1 MSARRL
7 GFLLEAVWLGTAGI
21 AAAAATA
28 ASPAVEVKPKD
39 SDRRVDVLVDGMPFT
54 SYIYPTSLK
63 KPVLFPI
70 RDAAGTL
77 ITRGFPMEPR
87 PHERTDHPHHVG
99 LWLNYG
105 DVNGVDFW
113 NNSEQAPETAK
124 MGTIVHRKV
133 ESAKGGAGQG
143 ELVVSADWLLPGGQ
157 AVLGE
162 RTRLRVPG
170 RPRPALDR
178 PRHHPHGARP
188 EGRLPRQQG
197 RNVRPAGSPR
207 PRADRHQARP
217 LRRCR
222 RPSGTAPVLDNEGV
236 NGAYR
241 SSEGKTGDDV
251 WGTRGRWVTLSG
263 TLDGK
268 PVTVAML
275 DHPKNPGHPTYWHAR
290 GYGLFA
296 ANPLGV
302 KVFTEGKSELNFT
315 LEPGRSATFTYR
327 VLILSE
333 DASAERLEKEY
344 RRFTEE
350 TGARTIHEA
359 RLALL
364 HE

>member
-1 MSARRL
+1 MSARGF
-7 GFLLEAVWLGTAGI
+7 GFLLGAVWLGTVGI
-21 AAAAATA
+21 ATATAAAAR
-28 ASPAVEVKPKD
+28 PAVEVKPKD
-39 SDRRVDVLVDGMPFT
+39 SDRRVDVLVDGKPFT

-70 RDAAGTL
+70 RDAAGAL
-77 ITRGFPMEPR
+77 ITRGFPMDPR

-113 NNSEQAPETAK
+113 NNSEQAPETAR

-162 RTRLRVPG
+162 RTRLVFRADAGLRSIDRITTLTALGQKVGFHDNKEGMFGLRVARGLELPATKPDIFIDAAG
-170 RPRPALDR
+170 RP
-178 PRHHPHGARP
+178 GA
-188 EGRLPRQQG
+188 
-197 RNVRPAGSPR
+197 
-207 PRADRHQARP
+207 
-217 LRRCR
+217 
-222 RPSGTAPVLDNEGV
+222 APVLDNEGV

-263 TLDGK
+263 KLDGK

-302 KVFTEGKSELNFT
+302 KVFTDGKSEMNFT
-315 LEPGRSATFTYR
+315 LEPGQSTTFTYR

-333 DASAERLEKEY
+333 DASAERMEKEY

-350 TGARTIHEA
+350 TR
-359 RLALL
+359 
-364 HE
+364 

>member
-1 MSARRL
+1 MTAR
-7 GFLLEAVWLGTAGI
+7 GWAFLVGVAWVGTAGI
-21 AAAAATA
+21 ATATA
-28 ASPAVEVKPKD
+28 TEARPAVEVKPKE
-39 SDRRVDVLVDGMPFT
+39 SDRRVDILVGGKPFT

-70 RDAAGTL
+70 RDALGNV

-87 PHERTDHPHHVG
+87 PHERADHPHHVG

-133 ESAKGGAGQG
+133 ESAAGGAGRG

-162 RTRLRVPG
+162 RTRFVFRADAGLRSIDRNTTLTALGQKVVFHDNKEGMIGLRVTRALEQPATKPEIFVDAAG
-170 RPRPALDR
+170 RP
-178 PRHHPHGARP
+178 
-188 EGRLPRQQG
+188 
-197 RNVRPAGSPR
+197 
-207 PRADRHQARP
+207 
-217 LRRCR
+217 
-222 RPSGTAPVLDNEGV
+222 TAVPVLDNEGV
-236 NGAYR
+236 SGLYR
-241 SSEGKTGDDV
+241 SSEGKTGDEV

-263 TLDGK
+263 TIDGK

-302 KVFTEGKSELNFT
+302 KVFTEGKSEMNFT
-315 LEPGRSATFTYR
+315 LEPGQSTTFTYR

-333 DASAERLEKEY
+333 NASVERMEKEY
-344 RRFTEE
+344 RRFVEE
-350 TGARTIHEA
+350 TR
-359 RLALL
+359 
-364 HE
+364 